1 MKNIYSEEV
10 SQLICD
16 FYNRLPERARR
27 CYAGIESLKL
37 GHGGIV
43 YVSNLLKI
51 DRKTVRRG
59 RKEVQ
64 GIMDAISASRQR
76 KAGGGR
82 KKKLHTIVNFEKC

>member
-10 SQLICD
+10 SQLMRD

-43 YVSNLLKI
+43 YVSDLLKI

-59 RKEVQ
+59 RKEVK
-64 GIMDAISASRQR
+64 GIIESISVSRQR

-82 KKKLHTIVNFEKC
+82 KKKLHTIVNYDKC

>member
-10 SQLICD
+10 SQLMRD

-43 YVSNLLKI
+43 YVSDLLKI

-64 GIMDAISASRQR
+64 GIIDTISSRQR

-82 KKKLHTIVNFEKC
+82 KKNFTRL